1 MKVPYCLII
10 LKLSAST
17 DNIKK
22 IIDFL
27 FIKLLRFY
35 FSAKNVVQSHV
46 STILFSF
53 DTGEKYLKKQRKS
66 FISALLTLIKK
77 H

>member
-1 MKVPYCLII
+1 M
-10 LKLSAST
+10 LKWTFIFLLSFISS
-17 DNIKK
+17 DNIG
-22 IIDFL
+22 FL
-27 FIKLLRFY
+27 YKTI
-35 FSAKNVVQSHV
+35 VVLFQCSEC
-46 STILFSF
+46 STTSRLNNTFSF